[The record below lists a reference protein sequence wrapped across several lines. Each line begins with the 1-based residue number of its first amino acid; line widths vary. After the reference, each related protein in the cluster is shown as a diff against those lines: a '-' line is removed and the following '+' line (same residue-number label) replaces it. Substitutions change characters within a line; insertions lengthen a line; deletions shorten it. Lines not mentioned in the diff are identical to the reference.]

1 MPKLY
6 RIEMNMKDSNT
17 DLAGD
22 IRRVNKIDIVPTLL
36 DVVCQTTG
44 MRFAAIAR
52 VTQDRWIACSVR
64 DEIQLGILPGGE
76 LKIETTI
83 CNEIRDSHQPVVID
97 HVQEN
102 EQFCN
107 HPTPIMYGFQ
117 SYISFPIILKSG
129 EFFGTLCALDPKPAK
144 VENATIK
151 GMFMAFADLISFHLQ
166 QIELLEQSDQA
177 VKNLSRQ
184 LTNTIDENRQY
195 RHASNH
201 SIQEP
206 LRKLRIFS
214 ELLVDVVRKND
225 VGQAEQLALK
235 INAGAERLSLMI
247 KNLSDFSILD
257 AKDTTVELA
266 DLNAILA
273 SVCTQLSPQLK
284 ARNATLHLD
293 VLPSI
298 KGFPFQLEHLFY
310 QLLSNAIKFAKKEV
324 PLVISI
330 SYRPVTASEISDQLS
345 AGNRYIEI
353 QIADNGIGIDKSQLE
368 KIFDMFAQLPHNKV
382 REGTG
387 LGLTYCRKIIR
398 NHFGLIT
405 IQSEVDQGTTVS
417 VILPF

>member
-1 MPKLY
+1 
-6 RIEMNMKDSNT
+6 MKDSNT

>member
-1 MPKLY
+1 
-6 RIEMNMKDSNT
+6 MNMKDSNT

-284 ARNATLHLD
+284 ARNASLYLD

-330 SYRPVTASEISDQLS
+330 SYRHVTASEISDQLS

>member
-1 MPKLY
+1 
-6 RIEMNMKDSNT
+6 MKDSNT

-284 ARNATLHLD
+284 ARNASLYLD

-330 SYRPVTASEISDQLS
+330 SYRHVTASEISDQLS